1 MMVGRMRENGYA
13 KSLIMST
20 RRVSSQKSRQRK
32 AVDEPTILSLL
43 WPIVLGVLFTFVAL
57 RLGGMLSLMG
67 QEQFSVLYPWVA
79 LVKSP
84 TVGISYGAATAIGQM
99 LMFFQFPLYGFIGG
113 AVLYMSNSISRAF
126 FSVFSVH
133 LVALIAFI
141 AISIFAGS

>member
-1 MMVGRMRENGYA
+1 MVGRKQENGYA
-13 KSLIMST
+13 KTLRMST
-20 RRVSSQKSRQRK
+20 RRVSTQKSRQRR
-32 AVDEPTILSLL
+32 AVDEPTILALL
-43 WPIVLGVLFTFVAL
+43 WPIVLGVLFTFLAL

-67 QEQFSVLYPWVA
+67 QEQFAVLYPWVA

-84 TVGISYGAATAIGQM
+84 TLDMSYGAAAAISQM

-126 FSVFSVH
+126 FTVFSVH

-141 AISIFAGS
+141 AISIFAGA